1 MMRSYPTHA
10 LRRKFSESSTDYII
24 MENFVTALS
33 AGVIVLALSGVTYIA
48 YSHPKQYKTLFF
60 PPLFGL
66 AMILIFMTGAW
77 NLGVSKAKSAALE
90 EIRQERTVIVQDLS
104 ATNDLARDEASLA
117 LQEGSIDIDAAIEK
131 GKKLEERILESNKI
145 TLQVTELGYRVEK
158 AIESK
163 KIPFWIVPTLF
174 VSVIYL
180 FALTYLYLSLQT
192 GKDK

>member
-1 MMRSYPTHA
+1 
-10 LRRKFSESSTDYII
+10 